1 MLSENKCLIRFIRD
15 MRYIKI
21 DFIARHGFIDEN
33 NHTEKNDKACCIFV
47 QMLGRIRQY
56 ALTS

>member
-1 MLSENKCLIRFIRD
+1 